1 MTVSSITNKQS
12 YNGNGTQSVFAYTFK
27 IFADTDIKV
36 YVGTSLKT
44 LSTHY
49 TLSGVGIAGGGNV
62 TFTAG
67 NFPAAGT
74 GNVTILRSLALT
86 QGVDLVNYGRFDA
99 EVIEAQYDKLTM
111 MVQQLQEQADRTI
124 RFSTTVSDAGGVEIT
139 DTVAERSGKVLAYD
153 ANGDL
158 SVANELGDWQGNWS
172 TTTVYAVRDLVMD
185 SATNNVYTCLVGHTA
200 GTLATDVSAS
210 KWALVIDAVAV
221 ATSAT
226 LSKDWATKTSGTV
239 DGSDYSSKHYATTGN
254 VLTVATDI
262 ANINTVAGIS
272 ADVTTTAGISAN
284 VTTVAGVAADITV
297 VAGNDANIST
307 VAGVSAGVSTLAPI
321 SANIT
326 ATASNAADISTVA
339 GVSAGVS
346 ALSPISA
353 DITAVAG
360 NAADISTVA
369 PIAAN
374 ITTVAGVSAGVSAL
388 SPISADITA
397 VAGNA
402 ADISTV
408 APIAANITAV
418 AGVSAGVSTVA
429 GISANV
435 TTVAGNAANI
445 TTVAGNNAN
454 ITAVASVSAG
464 VSTLSPISADIT
476 ATASNATD
484 ISTVATNIV
493 EVTNFSDVYQ
503 GGKTSDPAVRND
515 ASALQAG
522 DLYFNTVT
530 NELRAYSG
538 SSWTFG
544 AAGSVS
550 VTRLSGTGAQIA
562 YTLPTAPSSENNTQV
577 YIDGV
582 YQQKDT
588 YSVSGVTLTFSEAP
602 PLDTD
607 NIEVTTIEG
616 LALGATSSDLVTYT
630 PSGTGAVA
638 TTVQD
643 KLGEF
648 ISVKDFGATGD
659 GVTDDTAA
667 IQAAIN
673 STSTFKQRLFIP
685 AGTYISRQL
694 NVKTDTYLFGVGTI
708 KRKDAT
714 TGFLVLASG
723 VNNFTIRGIRFDAN
737 KIGAPSSSFA
747 VFARSSC
754 YRFRFEGITVSNSK
768 LNGIAIRD
776 NADGAT
782 GTQSYINNCTVSG
795 SGLYGIEVQDSKNVT
810 VSNNSVATS
819 GQDGIV
825 IYGTSTAATDAIT
838 VSNNHVTGSG
848 ESGII
853 APYIYPT
860 SNFGV
865 ARIQIINNKVK
876 NSGQNGIVIQ
886 SDGGVCSGNVSFSNG
901 TTISHQGILVNGNYL
916 TIDGN
921 TSSSNAGVGIDVGD
935 GEQIS
940 ITSNIVHDNGIIG
953 IEINSAQGCVVDS
966 NIVRNNFINTSSGAG
981 ATQKAGILIQEGS
994 QFTGGTYDIIVS
1006 NNSVQGGPDQN
1017 YGIALL
1023 VNTGRTSITNNSVSY
1038 SGNIRDIYIAATNG
1052 SFTCK
1057 GNVSSSASAV
1067 ASASTVTIDHNLRF
1081 AIITGTATI
1090 TSIVTD
1096 TAKYE
1101 RGRKIDL
1108 LLAGAVTVTD
1118 GGNLRLAGDLTA
1130 AFGTLLTLVSEDGT
1144 WYEVSRSIN

>member
-1 MTVSSITNKQS
+1 
-12 YNGNGTQSVFAYTFK
+12 
-27 IFADTDIKV
+27 
-36 YVGTSLKT
+36 
-44 LSTHY
+44 
-49 TLSGVGIAGGGNV
+49 
-62 TFTAG
+62 
-67 NFPAAGT
+67 
-74 GNVTILRSLALT
+74 
-86 QGVDLVNYGRFDA
+86 
-99 EVIEAQYDKLTM
+99 
-111 MVQQLQEQADRTI
+111 
-124 RFSTTVSDAGGVEIT
+124 
-139 DTVAERSGKVLAYD
+139 
-153 ANGDL
+153 
-158 SVANELGDWQGNWS
+158 
-172 TTTVYAVRDLVMD
+172 
-185 SATNNVYTCLVGHTA
+185 
-200 GTLATDVSAS
+200 
-210 KWALVIDAVAV
+210 
-221 ATSAT
+221 
-226 LSKDWATKTSGTV
+226 
-239 DGSDYSSKHYATTGN
+239 
-254 VLTVATDI
+254 
-262 ANINTVAGIS
+262 
-272 ADVTTTAGISAN
+272 
-284 VTTVAGVAADITV
+284 
-297 VAGNDANIST
+297 
-307 VAGVSAGVSTLAPI
+307 
-321 SANIT
+321 
-326 ATASNAADISTVA
+326 
-339 GVSAGVS
+339 
-346 ALSPISA
+346 
-353 DITAVAG
+353 
-360 NAADISTVA
+360 
-369 PIAAN
+369 
-374 ITTVAGVSAGVSAL
+374 
-388 SPISADITA
+388 
-397 VAGNA
+397 
-402 ADISTV
+402 
-408 APIAANITAV
+408 
-418 AGVSAGVSTVA
+418 
-429 GISANV
+429 
-435 TTVAGNAANI
+435 
-445 TTVAGNNAN
+445 
-454 ITAVASVSAG
+454 

-476 ATASNATD
+476 ATASNAAD

-493 EVTNFSDVYQ
+493 DVTNFSDVYQ

-876 NSGQNGIVIQ
+876 NSGENGIVIQ

-981 ATQKAGILIQEGS
+981 ATQKAGILIQEGD

-1038 SGNIRDIYIAATNG
+1038 SGNIRDIYIVATNG